1 MCYLILT
8 TTHKATRQGGEDQAT
23 GREEKKMIRHETYI
37 AALRWFGWKEAKAR
51 QIVSDYASAG
61 TLDKLDHLVRQYK
74 LHAK

>member
-1 MCYLILT
+1 
-8 TTHKATRQGGEDQAT
+8 
-23 GREEKKMIRHETYI
+23 MISHETYI